1 MRCSSIYTSTVEA
14 HCIRVEERKSAQA
27 THQFRAVQGA
37 GSRKAEV
44 LCGTAAEKTNTY
56 KEWNREW
63 REKAVCCVED
73 RQGKWKSGKASRTS
87 TVRQVFFESS
97 AVLTL
102 LMLLTS
108 TATQSEYSDV
118 TGRRLWNRSVVV
130 LLGAKQCVCVHP
142 MMQYMLTGAN
152 KRNEDAPFGG
162 SDVSKKR
169 AIALIWIAN

>member
-1 MRCSSIYTSTVEA
+1 MRPALMRCSSIYTSTVEA

-87 TVRQVFFESS
+87 TVRQVFFVSS
-97 AVLTL
+97 AVALCSCSSLQRPLSQSLSQST
-102 LMLLTS
+102 LTS
-108 TATQSEYSDV
+108 REGDFGTD
-118 TGRRLWNRSVVV
+118 LW
-130 LLGAKQCVCVHP
+130 
-142 MMQYMLTGAN
+142 
-152 KRNEDAPFGG
+152 
-162 SDVSKKR
+162 
-169 AIALIWIAN
+169 